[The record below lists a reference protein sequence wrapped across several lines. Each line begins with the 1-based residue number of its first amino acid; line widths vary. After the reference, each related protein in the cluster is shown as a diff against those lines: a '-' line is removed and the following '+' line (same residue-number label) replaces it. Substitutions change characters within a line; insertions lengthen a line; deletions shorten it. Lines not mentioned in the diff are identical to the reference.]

1 MNRPHTSLIR
11 LITPLASL
19 LLFILPTVPPTRA
32 QGQTTAPLTN
42 GDILNMV
49 RAQLGDAV
57 IVTKIKS
64 SECKFDTSPDVLIK
78 LKHAGL
84 SDTILQAMAES
95 GAVPRPA
102 SAGPSPGAALA
113 DPNDPLA
120 EHDPGVY
127 YLRQNRAGRQMV
139 QLEPTAFS
147 EMKSNN
153 FFPMLWVPGTKMK
166 QRGVVRGTRSEV
178 RIAESRP
185 TFYFYFQRKSG
196 TPNYLPAWPVWFA
209 ALSGPNEFTLAR
221 LEAKKEERELLIGEI
236 GMAKMSWGV
245 RNEDTIKFDF
255 EKLGPGLYKAI
266 PRTDLQPGEYCFV
279 YLGQG
284 GMVRGGLFDFGVNP
298 AE

>member
-1 MNRPHTSLIR
+1 MNRPRTSLIR

-19 LLFILPTVPPTRA
+19 LPFVLPTVPATRA
-32 QGQTTAPLTN
+32 QGQSTAALTN
-42 GDILNMV
+42 RDILNMV
-49 RAQLGDAV
+49 QAQLGDAV
-57 IVTKIKS
+57 IVAKIKS

-120 EHDPGVY
+120 EHDPGIY
-127 YLRQNRAGRQMV
+127 YLQQNRAGRQMI
-139 QLEPTAFS
+139 QLEPAAFS

-153 FFPMLWVPGTKMK
+153 FFPMLWVPGTKIK
-166 QRGVVRGTRSEV
+166 QRGVVRGARSEV

-185 TFYFYFQRKSG
+185 TFYFYFHRKSG
-196 TPNYLPAWPVWFA
+196 TPNYAPAWPVWFGQ
-209 ALSGPNEFTLAR
+209 LSGPNQFTLAR
-221 LEAKKEERELLIGEI
+221 LEAKKGERELLIGEVA
-236 GMAKMSWGV
+236 MAKMSWGV
-245 RNEDTIKFDF
+245 REEDTIKFDF
-255 EKLGPGLYKAI
+255 EKLGSGLYKVI

-279 YLGQG
+279 YLGPA
-284 GMVRGGLFDFGVNP
+284 GMMTGGLFDFGVNP